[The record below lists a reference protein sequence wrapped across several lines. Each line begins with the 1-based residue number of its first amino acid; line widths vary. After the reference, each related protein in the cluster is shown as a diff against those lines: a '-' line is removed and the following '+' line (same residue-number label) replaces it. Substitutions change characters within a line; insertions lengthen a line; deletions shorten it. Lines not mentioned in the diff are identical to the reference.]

1 MAITTVLSLVST
13 HALTLAL
20 APAGTI
26 SATTVSG
33 TLAIATVLSLVS
45 THALALSSAGTVGA
59 ATISGTLAIATVLSL
74 VSTHAL
80 ALASAGTI
88 GAAAISGTLTLAVTI
103 LIPVLVLHLRTS
115 LADSLSLHG
124 SRLRLWLTDSLRR
137 DRICSQ
143 NHLATARNGS
153 QDDKRY
159 WSKGFHGSLLGKCID
174 PCSYAH
180 IGLDAGHCENT
191 IDGKAAA

>member
-1 MAITTVLSLVST
+1 TWAPVAMAVRTTKDIGVKDFMAPSLGKV
-13 HALTLAL
+13 
-20 APAGTI
+20 
-26 SATTVSG
+26 
-33 TLAIATVLSLVS
+33 
-45 THALALSSAGTVGA
+45 
-59 ATISGTLAIATVLSL
+59 
-74 VSTHAL
+74 
-80 ALASAGTI
+80 
-88 GAAAISGTLTLAVTI
+88 
-103 LIPVLVLHLRTS
+103 LIPVLVLNLCTS